1 VERVQVL
8 IAGGGIAGLS
18 AAIWCERLGLSCVL
32 VEKGD
37 RLGGQLSDIHNQIW
51 DFPPRVYPDGAALLD
66 ELLAHRSIR
75 ALRPRLGEALRSV
88 DLDEHLVHT
97 DKAVYRADYLIIA
110 TGVRPNR
117 IPALAGCS
125 RVLPPWFS
133 TTSQGTAVAGQ
144 DVAVIGG
151 GDRAVESACNLLPH
165 VRSLYLLVRS
175 DRLRAR
181 PQWVERLHPHPSLHV
196 LWETVVSDCRE
207 QNGKAVLTL
216 DSPRPGTPQ
225 TLVVDWVLP
234 RIGVRGNIDG
244 LGQLPALEGGYLQ
257 ADVNQQVGADWVYA
271 IGDVANGAAY
281 ASLSLAV
288 GQAMKAVKHISL
300 QVPSP

>member
-1 VERVQVL
+1 VEHVQVL

-32 VEKGD
+32 VEKND

-75 ALRPRLGEALRSV
+75 ALRPRLGEALRSI
-88 DLDEHLVHT
+88 DLDKHLVHT
-97 DKAVYRADYLIIA
+97 DKTVYLADYLIIA

-117 IPALAGCS
+117 IPALVGCS
-125 RVLPPWFS
+125 RVLQPWFS

-181 PQWVERLHPHPSLHV
+181 PQWVERLRPHPSLHV

-216 DSPRPGTPQ
+216 DSPRSDTPQ

-234 RIGVRGNIDG
+234 RIGVRGNSEG

-257 ADVNQQVGADWVYA
+257 TDVNLRVGADWIYA
-271 IGDVANGAAY
+271 IGDITNGAAY

-300 QVPSP
+300 QVPSL